1 MAVIQVQGGGD
12 SRKEEQEE
20 HARHISKEKIS
31 DLVID

>member
-20 HARHISKEKIS
+20 HVRHISKEKS
-31 DLVID
+31 LTW